1 MGVNKESF
9 YSAVANPA
17 QVPPALVEQLSATLR
32 QFPYFHAGWMLLA
45 RGLADM
51 GSVHFAGGLRKAAIH
66 VWDRGALYW
75 LVNNRL
81 DKLPDVGAGAVDAPT
96 PMAGDVGVAAEEVPQ
111 AAPRPQE
118 VFAPITPA
126 EAEVSIGEEL
136 GLAQPGGAEQTYH
149 IEDVDS
155 HFRRPDERYSFTDW
169 LEYTAQLQAVTAEE
183 TREAHRGQDLIDKFL
198 SQGDDYIVPRPGPMR
213 PDDADARRMEEESV
227 RENDD
232 ILTETLASIY
242 LKQKQYAKA
251 INIFKKLSLKYPEK
265 SSYFAARISDIENNK
280 T

>member
-1 MGVNKESF
+1 MNKEAF
-9 YSAVANPA
+9 YSAVGNPA
-17 QVPPALVEQLSATLR
+17 QVSPELVEQLSATLR

-51 GSVHFAGGLRKAAIH
+51 GSVHFATGLRKAAIH

-81 DKLPDVGAGAVDAPT
+81 DKLPSAGGGAAADASRPQT
-96 PMAGDVGVAAEEVPQ
+96 SGEAAE
-111 AAPRPQE
+111 APAPPPARPQE

-126 EAEVSIGEEL
+126 QAEVSIGDEL
-136 GLAQPGGAEQTYH
+136 GLGQPGGEGQTYT

-155 HFRRPDERYSFTDW
+155 HFRRPDERYTFTDW
-169 LEYTAQLQAVTAEE
+169 LEYTAQLQTVAAEE
-183 TREAHRGQDLIDKFL
+183 SREAHRGQDLIDKFL
-198 SQGDDYIVPRPGPMR
+198 SHGDDIIVPRPCAQR
-213 PDDADARRMEEESV
+213 PDDGDARRMEEESV

-265 SSYFAARISDIENNK
+265 SGYFAARISDIENNK
-280 T
+280 S

>member
-1 MGVNKESF
+1 MNKEAF
-9 YSAVANPA
+9 YSAVGNPA
-17 QVPPALVEQLSATLR
+17 QVSPALVEQLSATLR

-81 DKLPDVGAGAVDAPT
+81 DKLPAAGGGEEGPANRP
-96 PMAGDVGVAAEEVPQ
+96 AGGCEALAEPRAAT
-111 AAPRPQE
+111 RPQE

-126 EAEVSIGEEL
+126 EAEVSIGDEL
-136 GLAQPGGAEQTYH
+136 GLGQPGGAEQAYH

-183 TREAHRGQDLIDKFL
+183 SREAHRGQDLIDKFL
-198 SQGDDYIVPRPGPMR
+198 SHGDDHIVPRPGAPR
-213 PDDADARRMEEESV
+213 PDDGDARRMEEESV

>member
-1 MGVNKESF
+1 MNKEAF
-9 YSAVANPA
+9 YSAVGNPA
-17 QVPPALVEQLSATLR
+17 QVSPDMVEQLSATLR

-51 GSVHFAGGLRKAAIH
+51 GSVHFATGLRKAAIH

-81 DKLPDVGAGAVDAPT
+81 DKLPGA
-96 PMAGDVGVAAEEVPQ
+96 GVAAVE
-111 AAPRPQE
+111 APAPPAEAPEALAKPLADTRPQE

-126 EAEVSIGEEL
+126 EAEVSIGDEL
-136 GLAQPGGAEQTYH
+136 GLGQPGGAEQAYA

-155 HFRRPDERYSFTDW
+155 HFRRPDERYTFTDW
-169 LEYTAQLQAVTAEE
+169 LEYTAQLQTVAAEE
-183 TREAHRGQDLIDKFL
+183 SREAHRGQDLIDKFL
-198 SQGDDYIVPRPGPMR
+198 SHGDDIIVPRPSAAR
-213 PDDADARRMEEESV
+213 ADDADARRMEEESV

-251 INIFKKLSLKYPEK
+251 VNIFKKLSLKYPEK

>member
-1 MGVNKESF
+1 MNKEAF
-9 YSAVANPA
+9 YSAVGNPS
-17 QVPPALVEQLSATLR
+17 QVPPALVEQLSTTLR
-32 QFPYFHAGWMLLA
+32 QFPYFHTGWMLLA

-51 GSVHFAGGLRKAAIH
+51 GSVHFAVGLRKAAIH

-81 DKLPDVGAGAVDAPT
+81 DKLPATGGGEGGAPK
-96 PMAGDVGVAAEEVPQ
+96 PSAGGGEALAEPQ

-126 EAEVSIGEEL
+126 EAEVSIGDEL
-136 GLAQPGGAEQTYH
+136 GLGQPGGAEQTYH

-183 TREAHRGQDLIDKFL
+183 SREAHRGQDLIDKFL
-198 SQGDDYIVPRPGPMR
+198 SHGDDHIVPRPGALR
-213 PDDADARRMEEESV
+213 ADNGDARRMEEESV